1 MAIAHPSLPSQ
12 SPDARFL
19 LFRKRCLDRDNR
31 AIWAVG
37 LYSDGEEEVIWPGE
51 SAIKEG
57 WTYRVHYGWERI
69 ALSCYAGGEFAF
81 TDDTLIDGVVLAY
94 RTFEEAR

>member
-1 MAIAHPSLPSQ
+1 M
-12 SPDARFL
+12 
-19 LFRKRCLDRDNR
+19 
-31 AIWAVG
+31 
-37 LYSDGEEEVIWPGE
+37 IWPGE

-94 RTFEEAR
+94 RTFDEAR